1 MSDAV
6 PCRCHFVR
14 LAEHGQEYDGG
25 QFDATGRE
33 LPAFMQT
40 PERIKDE
47 DVLPAESH
55 SCCWTMESGKVSS
68 PVTGKCA

>member
-6 PCRCHFVR
+6 PCRCHSVR

-33 LPAFMQT
+33 FTSVYANT
-40 PERIKDE
+40 GKIKDDNVFPE
-47 DVLPAESH
+47 ESRGY
-55 SCCWTMESGKVSS
+55 C
-68 PVTGKCA
+68 